1 MSNMFINVPLEEQLK
16 DRKLMYATMINDT
29 MDYKHKL
36 TKLIGQIW
44 FGILNFKLPDDTKI
58 KIQYEE
64 DSFIHFMPLDL
75 IFKLSEEAYQEFE
88 NIKCHPKN
96 IRLFSPDIMIV
107 FAEIEDITHIKLIM
121 DFSEKLNLTSKESDY
136 NWFCA
141 IENKIKFIE
150 KLCEDICKKYKR
162 PEDY

>member
-1 MSNMFINVPLEEQLK
+1 MFINVTLEEQLK

-36 TKLIGQIW
+36 TSLIGQIW
-44 FGILNFKLPDDTKI
+44 YGIFNSKLPDTPKI
-58 KIQYEE
+58 KVQYEK
-64 DSFIHFMPLDL
+64 DSFIHIMPLDL
-75 IFKLSEEAYQEFE
+75 IFKLSEEAYQEFG
-88 NIKCHPKN
+88 NIKCHPKE

-121 DFSEKLNLTSKESDY
+121 DFEEKTNLTDKESDY
-136 NWFCA
+136 NWICTV
-141 IENKIKFIE
+141 ENKIKFIE
-150 KLCEDICKKYKR
+150 KLCQYICEKYKR